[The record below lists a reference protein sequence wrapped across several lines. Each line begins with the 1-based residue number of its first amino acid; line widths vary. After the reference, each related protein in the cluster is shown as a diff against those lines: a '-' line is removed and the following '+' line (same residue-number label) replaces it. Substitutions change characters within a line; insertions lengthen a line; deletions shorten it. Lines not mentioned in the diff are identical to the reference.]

1 MSFWLLHVHSS
12 LNFSYF
18 SIFSVSLL
26 PLAVNLFKGCLYL
39 LPKGLLRQ
47 LIKRLPNNSSIP
59 AISEL
64 TSINY
69 LFVVQVLIF
78 PLHFLGSQSSTGR
91 GQSPP
96 CWREWR
102 VSSFFSACCLCFD
115 SLARKRKIF
124 GAVFSPL
131 TLPSDVFELLTFPG
145 PNLDYMRQN
154 ETSEKPSCVYPQIV
168 ISLDSLPTSS
178 FSLFE
183 PIISC
188 VFAYVFCVCTC
199 RAQRRL
205 VFSLH
210 HVASGY

>member
-1 MSFWLLHVHSS
+1 M
-12 LNFSYF
+12 
-18 SIFSVSLL
+18 
-26 PLAVNLFKGCLYL
+26 YL

-96 CWREWR
+96 CYCWREWR
-102 VSSFFSACCLCFD
+102 ARDCVSGGNGEPVLFFSACCLCFD
-115 SLARKRKIF
+115 SLARKRRIF

-145 PNLDYMRQN
+145 PNIDYMRQN